1 MVTTDTRSITLK
13 INRSAGTFSCSGGL
27 TKAAVLGVAAFT
39 GCIQTKA
46 DTGYRLTADDGAG
59 GLPSVRG
66 ANFEVGSGTAT
77 KLQFCRGP
85 TSPCVPAPPTDL
97 SAAAA
102 FSLQPSVRVV
112 DAAGVTVTADSST
125 NVAIAILPGTP
136 TSGCMISAQGLAYRL
151 NAISAPALTP
161 VSSNPFD
168 VAIFGNPTKLAFI
181 TQPPASVVVGAP
193 FGSTVQVAI
202 ENAQNVVISQGI
214 LASVALTIDK
224 GPNGA
229 VLTRTG
235 GLTVAT
241 FTGCSVSKEGTGY
254 TLKATALQTAPVTPL
269 TAATS
274 KAFDAV
280 LAPTLVTLTTAP
292 FSGVITWGGTVL
304 LNVGVGP
311 NGAAKAIQLQ
321 VSRDHVN
328 WSAIEVL
335 TTNAAGQAS
344 FAYRPSDNRNY
355 RAVFAG
361 VPGMTPGSSP
371 TVRVVVRQVNLLR
384 PTNLGATRTIV
395 SGAAITFTSTV
406 RPARPELPQAHVNFV
421 VYRLVG
427 SQWTLEL
434 SQMIGVDSL
443 GRASLRVTFS
453 TRGAYYVRSQAIP
466 TPLNANSGWSPVER
480 YAVI

>member
-1 MVTTDTRSITLK
+1 MSRRSP
-13 INRSAGTFSCSGGL
+13 
-27 TKAAVLGVAAFT
+27 AASRPKPT
-39 GCIQTKA
+39 P
-46 DTGYRLTADDGAG
+46 GYRLTADDGAG

-311 NGAAKAIQLQ
+311 QRRREGDPTPGLPRPRELVRDRGTDDERRRTGELRLPAVGQPQLPRGLRGSAGHDPGQQPDRARRGPPGEPSAAHEPRGDPDDRLRR
-321 VSRDHVN
+321 SDHVHLDR
-328 WSAIEVL
+328 ATG
-335 TTNAAGQAS
+335 TT
-344 FAYRPSDNRNY
+344 
-355 RAVFAG
+355 
-361 VPGMTPGSSP
+361 
-371 TVRVVVRQVNLLR
+371 
-384 PTNLGATRTIV
+384 
-395 SGAAITFTSTV
+395 
-406 RPARPELPQAHVNFV
+406 
-421 VYRLVG
+421 
-427 SQWTLEL
+427 
-434 SQMIGVDSL
+434 
-443 GRASLRVTFS
+443 
-453 TRGAYYVRSQAIP
+453 
-466 TPLNANSGWSPVER
+466 
-480 YAVI
+480 